1 MWESAK
7 FWSPARVM
15 LDPGAILSA
24 AVRTDRGFKS
34 ATALRS
40 ATALF
45 ACFLVLSVAPGHAAD
60 TDLPARFMLDEEF
73 LPAPLTGAGSAAD
86 ETLSPDDISTI
97 VRVEDYLNQ
106 LGSVRSRFVQLSSE
120 GDFAEGVLLVDRP
133 GMLRFEYDPPHPV
146 IMVADGAF
154 LLYYDKDLKQ
164 STFIPLWE
172 TPLWFLVKEDIS
184 LSGNIEVTDVVH
196 DRATLSV
203 TLEDNDLGDVGTMTL
218 VFSDQPLVLRK
229 WTITDSQGITTQI
242 ALVNPEF
249 GVELAD
255 DAFDYSDLNVHAK
268 GGQNKR

>member
-1 MWESAK
+1 MWESEK
-7 FWSPARVM
+7 SWSRARVM
-15 LDPGAILSA
+15 PDLGTRLGTAERAS
-24 AVRTDRGFKS
+24 RGLAP
-34 ATALRS
+34 ATL
-40 ATALF
+40 LL
-45 ACFLVLSVAPGHAAD
+45 ACFLVFAVSPADAAETDAPAQF
-60 TDLPARFMLDEEF
+60 LPDEEF

-120 GDFAEGVLLVDRP
+120 GDYAEGVLLVDRP

-146 IMVADGAF
+146 LMIADGAF
-154 LLYYDKDLKQ
+154 LLYYDKELKQ

-172 TPLWFLVKEDIS
+172 TPLWFLVKEQVS

-218 VFSDQPLVLRK
+218 VFSDQPLALRK
-229 WTITDSQGITTQI
+229 WSITDSQGSTTQI

-255 DAFDYSDLNVHAK
+255 DAFDYGDLDVHAK